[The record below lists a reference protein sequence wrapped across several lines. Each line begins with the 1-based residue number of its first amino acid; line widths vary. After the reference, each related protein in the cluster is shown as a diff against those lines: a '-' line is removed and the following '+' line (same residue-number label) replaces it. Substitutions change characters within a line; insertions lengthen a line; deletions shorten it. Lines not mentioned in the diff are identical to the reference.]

1 MTPDAV
7 LDWSLV
13 VPVKVL
19 AQAKSRLT
27 GLPAGGRAELA
38 LAMAADTV
46 AAAVAAATVRTVL
59 VITDDTTV
67 GAEVARLGALVLA
80 DEPAAGLNEALS
92 FGAAYAQGQ
101 WPERGVAG
109 MAADLPALRPGEL
122 TTALGAVPP
131 RERAF
136 VPDADG
142 TGTTLYAAAPGTG
155 FEPLF
160 GVASASR
167 HRAAGAEELEVPLSA
182 GLRRDVDT
190 ADDLRRAAAI
200 GLGPRTT
207 ALLAAVGDW

>member
-1 MTPDAV
+1 MTPEAV

-13 VPVKVL
+13 VPLKVL
-19 AQAKSRLT
+19 AEAKSRLAP
-27 GLPAGGRAELA
+27 LPAGDRAELA

-46 AAAVAAATVRTVL
+46 AAAVAADNVRIVL
-59 VITDDTTV
+59 VITDDTVV
-67 GAEVARLGALVLA
+67 GAEMERIGAVVLA

-92 FGAAYAQGQ
+92 FGAGYARGQ
-101 WPERGVAG
+101 WPERGVAALAG
-109 MAADLPALRPGEL
+109 DLPALRPAEL
-122 TTALGAVPP
+122 STALGAVGP

-136 VPDADG
+136 VRDADG
-142 TGTTLYAAAPGTG
+142 TGTTLYAAGPGTS

-190 ADDLRRAAAI
+190 ADDLMRAAEM

-207 ALLAAVGDW
+207 ALLATAGDW

>member
-1 MTPDAV
+1 MTPEAV

-13 VPVKVL
+13 VPLKVL
-19 AQAKSRLT
+19 AEAKSRLAP
-27 GLPAGGRAELA
+27 LPAGDRAELA

-46 AAAVAAATVRTVL
+46 AAAVAADNVRIVL
-59 VITDDTTV
+59 VITDDTVV
-67 GAEVARLGALVLA
+67 GAEMERIGAVVLA

-92 FGAAYAQGQ
+92 FGAGYARGQ
-101 WPERGVAG
+101 WPERGVAALAG
-109 MAADLPALRPGEL
+109 DLPALRPAEL
-122 TTALGAVPP
+122 STALGAVGP

-136 VPDADG
+136 VRDADG
-142 TGTTLYAAAPGTG
+142 TGTTLYAAGPGTS

-190 ADDLRRAAAI
+190 ADDLRRAAEM

-207 ALLAAVGDW
+207 ALLATAGDW

>member
-1 MTPDAV
+1 MTPEAA

-13 VPVKVL
+13 VPLKVL

-27 GLPAGGRAELA
+27 VLPAAGRAELA

-59 VITDDTTV
+59 VITDDTV
-67 GAEVARLGALVLA
+67 VCAEMERLGALVLA
-80 DEPAAGLNEALS
+80 DEPASGLNEALT
-92 FGAAYAQGQ
+92 FGAGYAREQ

-109 MAADLPALRPGEL
+109 LAGDLPALRPGEL
-122 TTALGAVPP
+122 ATALRAVAP

-142 TGTTLYAAAPGTG
+142 TGTTLYAAAPGG
-155 FEPLF
+155 SFEPLF

-167 HRAAGAEELEVPLSA
+167 HRAAGAEELEFPVSA

-200 GLGPRTT
+200 GLGPRTK
-207 ALLAAVGDW
+207 ALLAAVGEW

>member
-1 MTPDAV
+1 MTPEAA

-13 VPVKVL
+13 VPLKVL
-19 AQAKSRLT
+19 AQAKSRLIVE
-27 GLPAGGRAELA
+27 PAGGRAELA

-59 VITDDTTV
+59 VITDDTVV
-67 GAEVARLGALVLA
+67 GAEMERLGALVLA
-80 DEPAAGLNEALS
+80 DEPAAGLNEALT
-92 FGAAYAQGQ
+92 FGAGYAREQ
-101 WPERGVAG
+101 WPERGVAALAG
-109 MAADLPALRPGEL
+109 DLPALRPGEL
-122 TTALGAVPP
+122 ATALGAVAP

-142 TGTTLYAAAPGTG
+142 TGTTLYAAAPGTS

-160 GVASASR
+160 GMASASR
-167 HRAAGAEELEVPLSA
+167 HRAAGAEELEVPVSA

-190 ADDLRRAAAI
+190 ADDLRQAAAI

-207 ALLAAVGDW
+207 AVLAAVGDW

>member
-1 MTPDAV
+1 MTPEAV

-13 VPVKVL
+13 VPLKVL
-19 AQAKSRLT
+19 AEAKSRLAP
-27 GLPAGGRAELA
+27 LPGGDRAELA

-46 AAAVAAATVRTVL
+46 AAAVAADNVRTVL
-59 VITDDTTV
+59 VITDDTVV
-67 GAEVARLGALVLA
+67 GAEMERIGAVVLA

-92 FGAAYAQGQ
+92 FGAGYARGQ
-101 WPERGVAG
+101 WPERGVAALAG
-109 MAADLPALRPGEL
+109 DLPALRPAEL
-122 TTALGAVPP
+122 STALGAVGP

-136 VPDADG
+136 VRDADG
-142 TGTTLYAAAPGTG
+142 TGTTLYAAGPGTS

-167 HRAAGAEELEVPLSA
+167 HSAAGAEELEVPLSA

-190 ADDLRRAAAI
+190 ADDLRRAAEM

-207 ALLAAVGDW
+207 ALLATAGDW